1 MDMNTTMNMP
11 VLALRGLTIFP
22 GCILSFDVER
32 EISVRALERAMERD
46 QYIFLVAQRE
56 LGTLQPGEKDLYSIG
71 TVSVIRQ
78 ILRLG
83 ETSVRVMME
92 GKGRAK
98 LRRLW
103 QTEPYLQGNVEPIRE
118 MKARVSDFHLE
129 ALLRQ
134 TYANFAE
141 YASLAPRLGDEISV
155 TIMDDRDPGH
165 LADFIAQ
172 NIMLRHQDRQA
183 VLEELR
189 PMPRLRKVNELLARE
204 AEVLNCEQELEGKIR
219 REMGEVQRDHI
230 IREQIR
236 LLQRELGEDEDS
248 ELTEYRAKILERQLT
263 EEVEQK
269 LLKEVD
275 RLAKQPFSS
284 AEASVI
290 RNYLDVCLEMPW
302 GTETKERAS
311 VPAARKILDR
321 DHFGL
326 EKVKERILEF
336 IAVRQ
341 LNPDAKGQIVCLVGP
356 PGVGK
361 TSIAISVAAALNR
374 KLARLSLGG
383 VRDEAD
389 IRGHRKTYIG
399 AMPGRIVNAIS
410 QSGSMNPLLL
420 LDEIDKMGNDFR
432 GDPASAMLE
441 VLDSEQNYAFRDHFL
456 EIPVDLSKVLFITTA
471 NTTSTIPRPL
481 LDRME
486 VIELTSYT
494 DEEKLQIARRY
505 LLPKQLKE
513 HGLSKSALRLSDEAI
528 RAVITG
534 YTRESGVR
542 SLERTMGK
550 LCRKAAIQLVTTT
563 VKRISITQENLEE
576 YLGVRRYLPPVL
588 DKDPV
593 GVVNGL
599 AWTEVG
605 GEMLEVEV
613 NVMEGTGKLELTG
626 NLGDV
631 MKESAQAAVS
641 CIRSR
646 AVQLGI
652 DPEFYKNRDIH
663 IHFPEGATPK
673 DGPSAGIAITTA
685 VVSALTGVKVRS
697 DAAMTGEVTLRG
709 RVLAIG
715 GLKEKTM
722 AAKRNGI
729 RTVIIPKENQRDL
742 MEIDPVVRDT
752 LQFVTVDSIDA
763 VLPVALCPME
773 PAEEPRGEQQE
784 NFIAAFVPVE
794 KAVKDSPLRQ

>member
-236 LLQRELGEDEDS
+236 LLQQELGEDEDT
-248 ELTEYRAKILERQLT
+248 ELSDYRTKIMARQLT

-550 LCRKAAIQLVTTT
+550 LCRKAAIQLVTTA
-563 VKRISITQENLEE
+563 VKRITITQENLEE

-763 VLPVALCPME
+763 VLSVALCPME